1 MSRKYSAKTSIIPEK
16 KKYIFFLH
24 QEGLR
29 LEGFT
34 AEEEQCG
41 RKKIFLFRVE
51 TDIKMMLSDGETHV

>member
-1 MSRKYSAKTSIIPEK
+1 MSRKHSAKTSIIQEK
-16 KKYIFFLH
+16 KTYIFFLH

-34 AEEEQCG
+34 AEEEQCE

>member
-1 MSRKYSAKTSIIPEK
+1 MSRKYSAKTSIIQEK
-16 KKYIFFLH
+16 KKDIFFLH

-34 AEEEQCG
+34 AEEEQCE
-41 RKKIFLFRVE
+41 RKKIFLFRVQ